1 MHSAFGAELK
11 RLGLLGLAGLGAGAL
26 AGHPLVGL
34 LLAVAGYSLWQL
46 RQLYLLEEWLNGV
59 KGNRQ
64 RLRGP
69 WQEVV
74 FRIERIR
81 QRAKRR
87 KKRLGKLLERF
98 HATLDALPDAVFILD
113 DQLRITWFNSAARRL
128 FDPTKGEPVRRA
140 LPGAG
145 VSAWLWQSP
154 PHSPL
159 GITLPG
165 PQRRELELRLAPF
178 GQGRWLLTGHDITE
192 HKRVQAMRRDFIA
205 NVSHELRTP
214 LTVVLG
220 HLEMLADDPDAPPAT
235 HEALT
240 AALRQAQRM
249 ERLVADLLL
258 LSRLETEE
266 QPLAEEPVAVPGL
279 LRQLAED
286 ARRLDPDRPPIDCR
300 LDDTLGLRG
309 SESELTSAFGNL
321 IFNAVIH
328 TPPGTPVTVRW
339 HADQGAA
346 VFEVID
352 AGPGI
357 AEEHL
362 ERLTERFYR
371 VDKGRSR
378 AQGGTGLGLAIVRHV
393 LRRHQARLEID
404 SRPGEG
410 SRFGC
415 RFPAARTLRLPTTSK

>member
-1 MHSAFGAELK
+1 MHSAFRAELK

-26 AGHPLVGL
+26 IGHPLVGL

-59 KGNRQ
+59 KANRQ

-87 KKRLGKLLERF
+87 KKRLGKLLKRF

-113 DQLRITWFNSAARRL
+113 DELRITWFNTAARRL
-128 FDPTKGEPVRRA
+128 FDPCKAQPVRRF
-140 LPGAG
+140 LPGAR

-154 PHSPL
+154 PHAPL
-159 GITLPG
+159 EITLPG
-165 PQRRELELRLAPF
+165 PPRREIELNLAPF
-178 GQGRWLLTGHDITE
+178 GNGRFLLTGHDITE

-220 HLEMLADDPDAPPAT
+220 HLEMLAEDPEVPPDSRA
-235 HEALT
+235 ALG
-240 AALRQAQRM
+240 ASLRQARRM

-258 LSRLETEE
+258 LSRLESEE
-266 QPLAEEPVAVPGL
+266 QPLAEEPVAVPAL
-279 LRQLAED
+279 LRQLVED
-286 ARRLDPDRPPIDCR
+286 ARRLDPDRRPFDCR
-300 LDDTLGLRG
+300 IDETLGVRG

-328 TPPGTPVTVRW
+328 TPPGTPVTIRW
-339 HADQGAA
+339 QAERGQP

-357 AEEHL
+357 AAEHL

-378 AQGGTGLGLAIVRHV
+378 ARGGTGLGLAIVRHV

-404 SRPGEG
+404 SQPGRG

-415 RFPAARTLRLPTTSK
+415 RFPAARALRLAAADE